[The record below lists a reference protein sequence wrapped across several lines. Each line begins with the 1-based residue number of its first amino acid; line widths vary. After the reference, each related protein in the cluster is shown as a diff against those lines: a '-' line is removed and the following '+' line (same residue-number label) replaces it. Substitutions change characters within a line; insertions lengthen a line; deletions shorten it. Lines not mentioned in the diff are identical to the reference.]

1 MARMGQ
7 PSPLE
12 LQGFRAH
19 PLDGALLWFH
29 PRLGL
34 NLRWDAPATRA
45 LRRAAPRVVLFA
57 ITNRCNLAC
66 DFCSRDRSAPSAWT
80 VETAFRTLADFAQ
93 AGVLEVAFGGGEPLA
108 FRGFD
113 ELVERLGRDTPLALH
128 LTTNGELLTP
138 DRAARLTPH
147 LGEVRLSVYPQ
158 GSWAERAALLIRS
171 GVTVGANLLA
181 TPAALPA
188 LPEVLRRLADLGCHD
203 AAILRYIGHDSALHL
218 DARQEDELSQIIRR
232 SPLRVRVS
240 TCFGDRLHALPL
252 LFSGTDGDCGAGRDF
267 LVVTS
272 DKRLKA
278 CSFHD
283 ATVPFTTVADALSA
297 YTAQRSRLDA
307 PAGRPG
313 CARPLPRA
321 APLTDGLRLWRG
333 FSGNNSSDCVLVGRF
348 GEPEAAA
355 AFLSQLLPGY
365 QPGKRTPQS
374 WLDLFTAHGL
384 AAGECFPPDNMVTLG
399 RSILLHTDSSL
410 TDDFV
415 PLRALLWRRG
425 GRAVCNGVYGRSEVR
440 LLTGIALPNRAAL
453 RNGDALL
460 REAGHEPL
468 GAQGM
473 TLFSSA
479 RVAGPSGCKY
489 ALDTRVDQ
497 VRNVATSLGGRIA
510 GELVDW
516 QDAPA
521 ARMLRRTR
529 PDAAEWLWVSFKD
542 PAAAAALAHDLRQ
555 NAADAAAESPAAPA
569 VLGGHVLVRCRRVG
583 PRLGWMA
590 ARRGGVALLLQGT
603 QLRIRFLFRDPAPE
617 DGAASGD
624 AAERFRTTLRAFLAG
639 QETDL
644 EVSRDKEYW
653 TRGRILS
660 HAPEAALA
668 ALAQAARVEKVEL
681 SWLRIEAAEPIAQS
695 IARIGEELSGRRER

>member
-1 MARMGQ
+1 MGQ

-19 PLDGALLWFH
+19 PLDGAMLWFH
-29 PRLGL
+29 PRSGL
-34 NLRWDAPATRA
+34 NLRWDAPATRT

-66 DFCSRDRSAPSAWT
+66 DFCSRDPAAPSSWT
-80 VETAFRTLADFAQ
+80 VESAFQTLADFAQ

-108 FRGFD
+108 FRGLD
-113 ELVERLGRDTPLALH
+113 ELIERLGRDTPLALH

-138 DRAARLTPH
+138 DRAARLAPH

-158 GSWAERAALLIRS
+158 GSWAARIALLVRS

-181 TPAALPA
+181 TPATLPA
-188 LPEVLRRLADLGCHD
+188 LPVVLRRLADLGCHD
-203 AAILRYIGHDSALHL
+203 AAILRYIGHDASLHL
-218 DARQEDELSQIIRR
+218 DAQQEHELSQILLG

-240 TCFGDRLHALPL
+240 ACFGDRLHALPR
-252 LFSGTDGDCGAGRDF
+252 LFAGVDGDCGAGRDF

-283 ATVPFTTVADALSA
+283 ATVPFTTVDDALVA
-297 YTAQRSRLDA
+297 YAAQRPQLDA
-307 PAGRPG
+307 PTARPG

-321 APLTDGLRLWRG
+321 APLSDGLRLWRG

-348 GEPEAAA
+348 AESEAAE
-355 AFLSQLLPGY
+355 AFLAQLLPGY

-374 WLDLFTAHGL
+374 WLDLFKAQGL
-384 AAGECFPPDNMVTLG
+384 AAGECVPPDNMVTLG

-440 LLTGIALPNRAAL
+440 LLAGVALPNQTAL
-453 RNGDALL
+453 RNGEALL

-468 GAQGM
+468 GAQGT
-473 TLFSSA
+473 TLFSSV

-489 ALDTRVDQ
+489 ALDTRVGE
-497 VRNVATSLGGRIA
+497 VRNVATGLGGKVA

-516 QDAPA
+516 EDAPA
-521 ARMLRRTR
+521 ARMLRRR
-529 PDAAEWLWVSFKD
+529 SQDAAEWLWVAFKD
-542 PAAAAALAHDLRQ
+542 PAAAAALAHDLRRE
-555 NAADAAAESPAAPA
+555 ATGAAAEFSAAPV
-569 VLGGHVLVRCRRVG
+569 VLGGHVLARFRRVG

-603 QLRIRFLFRDPAPE
+603 QLRIRFLFRDQQTE
-617 DGAASGD
+617 ASSPSVD

-639 QETDL
+639 QETDMA
-644 EVSRDKEYW
+644 VSRDKGYW
-653 TRGRILS
+653 TRGSILS
-660 HAPEAALA
+660 RAPEAALS
-668 ALAQAARVEKVEL
+668 ALEQAARVEKIEL
-681 SWLRIEAAEPIAQS
+681 SWLRIEAAEPIARS
-695 IARIGEELSGRRER
+695 ISRISKELSDRRER